1 MPIRRGLRTSAG
13 TPSTTQYKA
22 ELQQLEQLDEENYF
36 LRGGFVARQK
46 RGRQYRTN
54 AFVEQLHLES
64 HLWNPRCRRRR
75 TALSDERG
83 SLVVKR

>member
-36 LRGGFVARQK
+36 LRGGVVARQK
-46 RGRQYRTN
+46 RGRQ
-54 AFVEQLHLES
+54 
-64 HLWNPRCRRRR
+64 
-75 TALSDERG
+75 
-83 SLVVKR
+83 